1 MTDYTQ
7 NNNKQMVCEQLAAG
21 VVQLTFTRAD
31 GTVRNM
37 KATLCANLLPPLPAN
52 NHAGPP
58 NVHLQ
63 VVWDTEAN
71 AWRSFRWERLSDA
84 TAAA

>member
-1 MTDYTQ
+1 MIDYSQ
-7 NNNKQMVCEQLAAG
+7 PNNRQLIREQLASG
-21 VVQLTFTRAD
+21 LVRLTFTRAD
-31 GTVRNM
+31 GTVRLM
-37 KATLCANLLPPLPAN
+37 TATLAADRIPPLPAY

-58 NVHLQ
+58 NEQLQ

-71 AWRSFRWERLSDA
+71 AWRSFRWERLTET